1 MKVCVPT
8 GGRGGMD
15 DSVSEHFGRAPTFT
29 VVDTETGIVH
39 VVPNTSEHMGGVG
52 KPPEQIAKTGAKV
65 LLCSGLGPK
74 AVAMFVSMDIAVFV
88 GAIGSVADALK
99 LWESG
104 KLESATE
111 DNACRDHHH

>member
-1 MKVCVPT
+1 MKICVPT
-8 GGRGGMD
+8 SGRGGMD

-29 VVDTETGIVH
+29 VVDTDTGGVH
-39 VVPNTSEHMGGVG
+39 VVPNTSEHMGGTG

-74 AVAMFVSMDIAVFV
+74 AVAMFESMEIAVYV
-88 GAIGSVADALK
+88 GALGSVSDAIK
-99 LWESG
+99 LWEGG
-104 KLESATE
+104 KLESATP